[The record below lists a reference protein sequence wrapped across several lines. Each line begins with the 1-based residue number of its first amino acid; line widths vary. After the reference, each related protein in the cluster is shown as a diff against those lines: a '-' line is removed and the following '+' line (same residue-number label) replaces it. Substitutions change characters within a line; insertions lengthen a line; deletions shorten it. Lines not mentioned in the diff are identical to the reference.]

1 MVQKSMKLIVMKGKV
16 LFLEVLEVQRDRR
29 HDDIDP

>member
-1 MVQKSMKLIVMKGKV
+1 MKLIVMQGKA